1 MPRGDFWKRKAFM
14 VHAARCARGDP
25 GAMVEFAAY
34 LESLGTHP
42 FFTCAANFWRYRAGL
57 YGDPGAVR
65 WVEQWMSQHPRQRI
79 PSAMRSSPQGSE
91 DGLRLRALGFLFFD
105 PRRSYRLSGPDCDGI
120 VQVCS
125 WCGGDGPDEDGYGR
139 EELYDWWYLDE
150 HLNQLPGVEM
160 LHAYSD
166 REACVLRERFD
177 AQHAAAARAVRERNN
192 A

>member
-1 MPRGDFWKRKAFM
+1 
-14 VHAARCARGDP
+14 
-25 GAMVEFAAY
+25 
-34 LESLGTHP
+34 
-42 FFTCAANFWRYRAGL
+42 
-57 YGDPGAVR
+57 
-65 WVEQWMSQHPRQRI
+65 MSQHPRQRI

-150 HLNQLPGVEM
+150 HLTPLPGVEM

-166 REACVLRERFD
+166 HEACVLRERFE
-177 AQHAAAARAVRERNN
+177 AQHAAAARAIRERRQKKPTTGREFL
-192 A
+192 